1 MPMPSDS
8 AGAPGGVSRCGGG
21 GGEGPAGAGRRSLQ
35 LAVGHKAVRVAIG
48 ADGALELWLD
58 GCLRKRRAASA
69 QAPLHVWTNVE
80 LHWEEH
86 RYVEARYWPGRG
98 ELEVMV
104 NRALAYAGPF
114 G

>member
-1 MPMPSDS
+1 MAMPSDS
-8 AGAPGGVSRCGGG
+8 AGAPGGVSHC
-21 GGEGPAGAGRRSLQ
+21 GGEGAEAPPGAAHRSLQ

-48 ADGALELWLD
+48 ADGTLELWLD
-58 GCLRKRRAASA
+58 GCRRKRRAPSA
-69 QAPLHVWTNVE
+69 QVPLHVWTNVE

-86 RYVEARYWPGRG
+86 RYVEARYWPERG
-98 ELEVMV
+98 ELEVTV

>member
-1 MPMPSDS
+1 MPNEN
-8 AGAPGGVSRCGGG
+8 AAPPPQRRDA
-21 GGEGPAGAGRRSLQ
+21 PAEAPQPAPRGHTVE
-35 LAVGHKAVRVAIG
+35 LAVGHKAVQVAVA

-69 QAPLHVWTNVE
+69 RVPLYVWTNVE

-86 RYVEARYWPGRG
+86 RYVEARYWPAQG
-98 ELEVMV
+98 ELRVTV
-104 NRALAYAGPF
+104 NRETAYAGRL